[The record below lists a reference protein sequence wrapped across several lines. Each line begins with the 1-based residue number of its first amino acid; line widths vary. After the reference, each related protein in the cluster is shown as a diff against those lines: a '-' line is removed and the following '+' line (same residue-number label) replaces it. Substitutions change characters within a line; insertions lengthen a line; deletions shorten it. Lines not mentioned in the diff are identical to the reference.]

1 MTYSKKS
8 YLLLCETL
16 RSSREAKGKNT
27 LKHHYINENNLLY
40 FAISGSC
47 KRIDLHCLSELVLD
61 ILEKVIH
68 INIDL
73 LLNEVTFKDR
83 KIKCRGY
90 VLSILC
96 NKTEGNQSLNA
107 GSILC

>member
-1 MTYSKKS
+1 MTYSNKS

-47 KRIDLHCLSELVLD
+47 KRIDFHCLSDLELD

-68 INIDL
+68 LNIDL
-73 LLNEVTFKDR
+73 LHNEISIKDR
-83 KIKCRGY
+83 KIKCRDY
-90 VLSILC
+90 VISILS